1 MASATSNETAVSG
14 SDYQAVS
21 GTVVFPPGI
30 PSMTIAM
37 PVFGDGAFEPNETF
51 QVTLSSP
58 TNASL
63 ADPYGIGTI
72 LDDASR
78 QTWGDF

>member
-1 MASATSNETAVSG
+1 
-14 SDYQAVS
+14 
-21 GTVVFPPGI
+21 
-30 PSMTIAM
+30 MTIAM